1 MGLVRAGT
9 GTEPPSEEAVGP
21 GSTPSPWYVR
31 RRRWVEL
38 AGFAV
43 FVAALFAVYLRLSR
57 TSPENSDQA
66 NILLAAS
73 DMLHGNLLLH
83 GWYLTDVSFYT
94 TELPQY
100 ALLEIFFG
108 VHANTAHIAAA
119 MTYTLAVLLAVLLAR
134 GGFTSR
140 AAAIRMAIAAGIL
153 LAPQLGIGVSALL
166 LSVGHIGTAV
176 PVLLIWLLLDRA
188 PARWW
193 VPVLT
198 ALGLAWALIA
208 DQLVLVVGVIPL
220 ALVCVLRVAEA
231 AVRERSP
238 SRGVAA
244 RRYELS
250 LIAAAG
256 AAAGFAWVAE
266 QLLRALGGYI
276 LNPIRFTFTFHHIG
290 ASLNFLWAVPD
301 IFGADYRGLAG
312 GPYCTALLHMAGLA
326 LVGLGLLVAARRFPV
341 GATLVDQVL
350 AVAIVVTIVLFAVT
364 SAGSQGPHE
373 IAVVAPF
380 GAALTARMLAGSQAS
395 RTRAGGVPARRT
407 RVVAY
412 GAGLVVLL
420 GYLGGLAHDVVRP
433 AAPPDGSQLASWL
446 QAHHLRYGLSGYWQS
461 SIVTVDTGGQ
471 VKIRALLKNTMG
483 PYLWAAKP
491 AWYDPASQ
499 QANFIVLDSTRSQL
513 LYWEPRAV
521 IARHFGRPAREYNVG
536 PFTVMVWD
544 KNLLSSIPREPPGL
558 SQPGNRQENHLA
570 RRGAVKEWSPPSS
583 ARAFTQDTSSAP
595 AAAR

>member
-9 GTEPPSEEAVGP
+9 ETEPLADEAAGP
-21 GSTPSPWYVR
+21 ETPSPWYVR
-31 RRRWVEL
+31 RRGWL
-38 AGFAV
+38 AAAGFAV
-43 FVAALFAVYLRLSR
+43 FAAALFAVYLRLSR

-119 MTYTLAVLLAVLLAR
+119 MTYTLAVLLAVLVAR

-140 AAAIRMAIAAGIL
+140 AALIRMLITAGIM
-153 LAPQLGIGVSALL
+153 LAPQLGIGVAALL

-176 PVLLIWLLLDRA
+176 PVLLIFLLLDRA
-188 PARWW
+188 PRRWY

-208 DQLVLVVGVIPL
+208 DELVLVVGVVPL
-220 ALVCVLRVAEA
+220 ALVCALRVAEA
-231 AVRERSP
+231 AVRERGLA
-238 SRGVAA
+238 RGVAA

-250 LIAAAG
+250 LIGAAG
-256 AAAGFAWVAE
+256 AAAGLAWVAE
-266 QLLRALGGYI
+266 RVLRALGGYI
-276 LNPIRFTFTFHHIG
+276 LHPIRFTF
-290 ASLNFLWAVPD
+290 ASHYSWATLHVLWAVPR

-312 GPYCTALLHMAGLA
+312 GPYYTALLHWVSLA
-326 LVGLGLLVAARRFPV
+326 LVGLALLLAAWRFFS
-341 GATLVDQVL
+341 GAALVDQVL
-350 AVAIVVTIVLFAVT
+350 AVAIVLNIVLFVT
-364 SAGSQGPHE
+364 TGAGSQGPHE

-380 GAALTARMLAGSQAS
+380 GAALAARMLAGPQAS
-395 RTRAGGVPARRT
+395 RTRAESVLARRT
-407 RVVAY
+407 RAVAY
-412 GAGLVVLL
+412 GAGLAVLL
-420 GYLGGLAHDVVRP
+420 GYLGGLAHEVVQP
-433 AAPPDGSQLASWL
+433 AAPPDGSQVASWL
-446 QAHHLRYGLSGYWQS
+446 EAHHLRYGLGGYWQS

-471 VKIRALLKNTMG
+471 VKVRAVVGTNTMG
-483 PYLWAAKP
+483 PYLWLAKP
-491 AWYDPASQ
+491 SWYDPAAQ
-499 QANFIVLDSTRSQL
+499 QANFVVLDSTRSY

-521 IARHFGRPAREYNVG
+521 IAKYFGRPAREYNVG

-544 KNLLSSIPREPPGL
+544 RNLLSSIPR
-558 SQPGNRQENHLA
+558 
-570 RRGAVKEWSPPSS
+570 
-583 ARAFTQDTSSAP
+583 
-595 AAAR
+595 